1 MEPDD
6 RSPELSAG
14 PRASLRRVLLAALL
28 LLAAC
33 DVAPRPVPTTAG
45 VSETVGADG
54 TPVLDSRGVGRVR
67 LGMTLAELEAT
78 GEVGGDVT
86 TAEFS
91 CPIRELKITK
101 GWVGLQDGVA
111 VEIRAEGGVR
121 TPEGLRV
128 GDSRARMHE
137 VYPDV
142 RQYPHGFTREVDPA
156 TRYKFFFENAGDTL
170 TGIGLV
176 RTDRGCLT

>member
-1 MEPDD
+1 MK
-6 RSPELSAG
+6 
-14 PRASLRRVLLAALL
+14 RVLLAALL
-28 LLAAC
+28 LLTAC
-33 DVAPRPVPTTAG
+33 DVTPRPVAGSPT
-45 VSETVGADG
+45 VTVGGTAEVDG

-78 GEVGGDVT
+78 GEIGGDVT

-91 CPIRELKITK
+91 CPIHELKTTK

-121 TPEGLRV
+121 TPEGLHV
-128 GDSRARMHE
+128 GDTRARMHE

-142 RQYPHGFTREVDPA
+142 RQYPHGFTRELDQG

-176 RTDRGCLT
+176 QADRGCLT